1 MLSPQTFA
9 GGGLDRADAM
19 RRDEAAVAAALA
31 DRRARFL
38 LLDDLRPLMRPD
50 GTDILWLGRAEAGV
64 GEPVFLGLDAD
75 GVPCFAVAGSA
86 AGLPGVAMD
95 ARRIGMALGPD
106 PLCATIAAAR
116 SLLDWH
122 DRHRF
127 CARCGAATAMR
138 KAGWSRSCA
147 ACGAEHFPRVDPVVI
162 MLAVDGDSAL
172 VGRSAGFPPG
182 RFSALAGFVEPGESL
197 EEAVARELFEEAG
210 VRVGAVRYLG
220 SQPWPFPSSLMLGA
234 LADARSRDLVIDR
247 EELEEAR
254 WVSRAEVMAALRG
267 QADWQAPPP
276 FAIAHALLRAWAEG
290 APPAE

>member
-1 MLSPQTFA
+1 MLSPQTYA
-9 GGGLDRADAM
+9 GGRLDRADAL
-19 RRDEAAVAAALA
+19 RRDDAAVRAALA

-50 GTDILWLGRAEAGV
+50 GADIQWLGRDEAGDSD
-64 GEPVFLGLDAD
+64 PVFLGLDPE
-75 GVPCFAVAGSA
+75 GIPHFAVAGSA

-127 CARCGAATAMR
+127 CARCGAVTAMN
-138 KAGWSRSCA
+138 KAGWSRSCG

-162 MLAVDGDSAL
+162 MLAVHGDQAL

-210 VRVGAVRYLG
+210 VRVGSIRYLG

-234 LADARSRDLVIDR
+234 VAEACSLDLVIDR
-247 EELEEAR
+247 EELEDAR
-254 WVSRAEVMAALRG
+254 WVSRAEVALALKG

-276 FAIAHALLRAWAEG
+276 FAIAHALLRAWTEPG
-290 APPAE
+290 PSSD